1 MPDQESIVLEVDPRS
16 VLTAIKQANQ
26 AVEGWEKGTVGAGER
41 MQKSL
46 ERMGEMLLKVNDR
59 SRSSMERLTQS
70 IEKQAAAY
78 GKTEVDRLIADRDRF
93 IKKLGDEQGMV
104 DRVTAAYNKMI
115 EAAGKSGGS
124 EIKQLGAEARESKA
138 SLALMGEEIGVH
150 IPRHIRGFISSMP
163 GVGAALSAAFSG
175 IAVVV
180 LIGVI
185 VEAIKKVVEFHENLE
200 KLREAPE
207 RIQAEFAR
215 LTGATKAANDE
226 MRVTNDRLENAI
238 AKLEHRP
245 QNNLKLA
252 IDEAAVAA
260 DHLSEK
266 MDKALRS
273 FADVAIKN
281 APGVFA
287 NIIGGQAGIDD
298 LVKLVQG
305 KSGYGGLIGDLYK
318 ATSSGGDPTKVL
330 GQYRAS
336 VGTMVRQSEMAEAY
350 QQGKGYEGVSYE
362 DIRGAMTGRG
372 KLPSGL
378 HFENMLA
385 DQGPRLETL
394 RALDREIDLLGQSY
408 GLEKKN
414 SSLTGQEDRLKEVA
428 KSSGVTEELRQQV
441 ARAQEGELNW
451 FGPHQR
457 RPPGTIA
464 ASEGGGSTQ
473 TDQR

>member
-215 LTGATKAANDE
+215 LTGATKTANDE

-287 NIIGGQAGIDD
+287 NIIEMMSAP
-298 LVKLVQG
+298 
-305 KSGYGGLIGDLYK
+305 
-318 ATSSGGDPTKVL
+318 AH
-330 GQYRAS
+330 RAS
-336 VGTMVRQSEMAEAY
+336 PSSCPTACSRMSAAVTSPEFTGTSRT
-350 QQGKGYEGVSYE
+350 GHLPKGHS
-362 DIRGAMTGRG
+362 RLRR
-372 KLPSGL
+372 L
-378 HFENMLA
+378 
-385 DQGPRLETL
+385 GPRW
-394 RALDREIDLLGQSY
+394 R
-408 GLEKKN
+408 
-414 SSLTGQEDRLKEVA
+414 
-428 KSSGVTEELRQQV
+428 
-441 ARAQEGELNW
+441 
-451 FGPHQR
+451 R
-457 RPPGTIA
+457 RPVRRDGRRRRRRQVSQRLVPEPVRGTI
-464 ASEGGGSTQ
+464 G
-473 TDQR
+473 